1 MKSGKGDK
9 KLSSKSEFR
18 GNRHSD
24 SHALFTDINGTLPV
38 MHTFPDRSVWY
49 SAQNISWQ
57 WANVNSVKICAM
69 KAIIYLQM
77 QMEIFPY
84 SVQFSTTMDNI
95 RYGKCP
101 QQCITL
107 QTIGPRFD
115 YPVRK
120 FRIVPRLRR
129 GRDRAVGTATRYGLD
144 GPGIEF
150 R

>member
-1 MKSGKGDK
+1 MK
-9 KLSSKSEFR
+9 
-18 GNRHSD
+18 
-24 SHALFTDINGTLPV
+24 TIN
-38 MHTFPDRSVWY
+38 
-49 SAQNISWQ
+49 
-57 WANVNSVKICAM
+57 
-69 KAIIYLQM
+69 YLQM
-77 QMEIFPY
+77 QIECYPY

-107 QTIGPRFD
+107 QTVGSRFD

-120 FRIVPRLRR
+120 FRTVLKLR
-129 GRDRAVGTATRYGLD
+129 GGDRVVGIATRYGLD